1 MKTVSAFLNTKQ
13 AAQAIA
19 LIGKR
24 ITKLKVVGMAFVG
37 AAGILI
43 GAAINNFEDAG
54 QLEAT
59 NEENKRKLAE
69 AIKREE
75 IEQSTEETD

>member
-1 MKTVSAFLNTKQ
+1 MKTVSVFLNTKQ
-13 AAQAIA
+13 ATQAIT

-75 IEQSTEETD
+75 IKQSTEETD